1 MIDLEKFRR
10 ENTSISVFQIDSSAK
25 FLENSS
31 LFLHKFF
38 DDVTTSSDGI
48 DALEILKIIPCD
60 ILITDIEL
68 PNINGIEFIQEVK
81 KISPKTQIIVITM
94 HDSKENLLEL
104 LSLNISK
111 LLTKPIHAP
120 SLFEALIGVVAE
132 INKQKL
138 ATLSKEKVDEGLD
151 EKDSIIQLLK
161 NLKSSREPIQ
171 LHNYYKGLS
180 ITNNAYIED
189 IGDNHITFKT
199 NNMQQKAIQYETKT
213 LAVSELF
220 DSALLCK
227 NILKLE
233 FNSELIEFKDFS
245 LQKTSPITRKTVRVS
260 VNNEHTV
267 ILSVNEHLF
276 QGDISISDISVDA
289 VKLNLDALP
298 AGLHK
303 DENSI
308 NITIIIKNAME
319 LLELSASAKYLREDE
334 NDSSYSV
341 VFLLNF
347 EVGQRSA
354 LIKEPLANLNPESFK
369 NQYRLRKLN

>member
-354 LIKEPLANLNPESFK
+354 LIKYIAKRQMELIREFK
-369 NQYRLRKLN
+369 RL